1 MRETWINVGKP
12 SKLILPEDDIYSHFH
27 YPYYISKASKTNETQ
42 WCCDTF
48 FCQGFSRGWLSNGVV
63 AWWAATILPASLN
76 PLEGRPRILHLG
88 LTRPPLRGVL
98 WCKRGLSWKSQTHP
112 LEDQISQSMPMW
124 DGWGTH
130 CYHLL
135 LNFCYERKGGSLLL
149 FLLFERSTLNRK
161 GALFI
166 LSPSSQDI
174 HIQSYPI

>member
-48 FCQGFSRGWLSNGVV
+48 FCQGFSRGWLLNGVV

-98 WCKRGLSWKSQTHP
+98 WSKRGLSWKSQT
-112 LEDQISQSMPMW
+112 QWRKVKQ
-124 DGWGTH
+124 TH
-130 CYHLL
+130 SRIKSANRCQCEMGEEPIVIICYWT
-135 LNFCYERKGGSLLL
+135 FATREREGL
-149 FLLFERSTLNRK
+149 FF
-161 GALFI
+161 FFFF
-166 LSPSSQDI
+166 LSDP
-174 HIQSYPI
+174 P